1 MAMSTDHIANCQG
14 VWMNWMKRYYPWLMA
29 VMGMCILLV
38 SNGLVLTGLTAF
50 DESLLG
56 ELGWSRSELKLRDL
70 ITLVLTGWM
79 APFMGVLI
87 DRIGPRRLILGGLVL
102 LAVLYL
108 AYARVESLLALY
120 LIHVGFAAV
129 LVAAGLNVAVIYVSQ
144 WFITQR
150 GTAIGIA
157 LVGTSLGGMVFPRLG
172 AQLLQGM
179 DWRTAFMWE
188 ASVPLMLMVLAF
200 ILVRSPRP
208 GGIAP
213 WGADRAAGVAAT
225 GISPGAPEMG
235 YGQAL
240 RTRTFWALAFVA
252 MTTFFSIMSVSAN
265 LFLHMRDLSF
275 TPLQAGNA
283 LSLMFGLSMLGKF
296 LFGLLADLFA
306 VKRVF
311 LLNLVVMAAGALL
324 LATMRADVIWYALI
338 LFGLGWG
345 GLYTMIQLL
354 AVNAFGLGAAGRIL
368 GTITLL
374 DATTAGLGIWMAAKI
389 FDLTHSYQPAFILNC
404 VLMALAMVAA
414 AMIGKQRQAV
424 SA

>member
-1 MAMSTDHIANCQG
+1 
-14 VWMNWMKRYYPWLMA
+14 MKRYYPWLMA
-29 VMGMCILLV
+29 VMGMCVLLV
-38 SNGLVLTGLTAF
+38 SNGLILTGLTAF

-56 ELGWSRSELKLRDL
+56 ELGWSRSQLKLRDL

-79 APFMGVLI
+79 APLMGVLI
-87 DRIGPRRLILGGLVL
+87 DRIGPRRLILGGLAL
-102 LAVLYL
+102 LAALYL

-144 WFITQR
+144 WFITRR

-157 LVGTSLGGMVFPRLG
+157 LVGTSLGGMVFPRFG
-172 AQLLQGM
+172 AQLLQAM

-188 ASVPLMLMVLAF
+188 ALVPLVLLLLAVG
-200 ILVRSPRP
+200 LVRSPRP

-213 WGADRAAGVAAT
+213 WGADAAGRAVTVSAVER
-225 GISPGAPEMG
+225 PEMG
-235 YGQAL
+235 YAQAL
-240 RTRTFWALAFVA
+240 RTRTFWALALVA

-265 LFLHMRDLSF
+265 LFLHMRDMEF

-283 LSLMFGLSMLGKF
+283 LSVMFGLSMLGKF
-296 LFGLLADLFA
+296 LFGLLADLFVA
-306 VKRVF
+306 KRVF
-311 LLNLVVMAAGALL
+311 LLNLAVMTAGAVL

-389 FDLTHSYQPAFILNC
+389 FDMTHSYQPAFMLNC
-404 VLMALAMVAA
+404 GLMVLAMVAA
-414 AMIGKQRQAV
+414 ATIRREPAP
-424 SA
+424 ATT